1 MVVGLTSATVISLFL
16 AFTTGS
22 IVLVYAFTLSLIA
35 LIGYCYWLVQLRV
48 QRDST
53 RYMRQFRNRAA

>member
-1 MVVGLTSATVISLFL
+1 MVSLFL

-22 IVLVYAFTLSLIA
+22 IVLVYAFTLSLIG
-35 LIGYCYWLVQLRV
+35 LLGYCYWLVQLRL